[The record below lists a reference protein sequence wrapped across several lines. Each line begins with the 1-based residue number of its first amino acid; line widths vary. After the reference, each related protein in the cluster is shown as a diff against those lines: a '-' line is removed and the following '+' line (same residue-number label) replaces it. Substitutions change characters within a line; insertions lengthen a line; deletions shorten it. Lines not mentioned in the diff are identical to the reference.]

1 MHAAQPIPANLWH
14 LPADA
19 ALHGPALDA
28 HLRLNLWVACAL
40 LALAHL
46 ILFAGLANRR
56 RSRTHSKLL
65 LEYLPL
71 AALTVL
77 FFSLAI
83 EAQHLWSAQ
92 RYTGADL
99 AAMQVEVTGMQFVWY
114 FRYPGADAR
123 FGHTSLTLAAPAE
136 GNPLGLDPHDAA
148 SADDI
153 VTSQLVLPAN
163 REVDLTLRAQDVIH
177 GFAIPEL
184 RLKQNAL
191 PGETAHIHF
200 TATTPGDYA
209 ILCTQVCGLGHYRM
223 NATLRVLSPEKFAA
237 WLRAQE
243 AAHKEATP

>member
-1 MHAAQPIPANLWH
+1 MPPQANPWR

-28 HLRLNLWVACAL
+28 HLRLNLWIALAL
-40 LALAHL
+40 LVLAHL
-46 ILFAGLANRR
+46 ILVAGFLARR
-56 RSRTHSKLL
+56 RTRPHNTLY

-77 FFSLAI
+77 FVSLALR
-83 EAQHLWSAQ
+83 AQRLWSAQ
-92 RYTGADL
+92 RYTGADP

-114 FRYPGADAR
+114 FRYPGVDAH
-123 FGHTSLTLAAPAE
+123 FGRTSLTLAAPAE
-136 GNPLGLDPHDAA
+136 GNPLGLDPNDTYG
-148 SADDI
+148 ADDI

-163 REVDLTLRAQDVIH
+163 REVDLTLRSQDMIH
-177 GFAIPEL
+177 GFAVPEL

-200 TATTPGDYA
+200 TPTVPGDYA

-223 NATLRVLSPEKFAA
+223 NTVLRILPQEQFTA

-243 AAHKEATP
+243 AAHTGATP